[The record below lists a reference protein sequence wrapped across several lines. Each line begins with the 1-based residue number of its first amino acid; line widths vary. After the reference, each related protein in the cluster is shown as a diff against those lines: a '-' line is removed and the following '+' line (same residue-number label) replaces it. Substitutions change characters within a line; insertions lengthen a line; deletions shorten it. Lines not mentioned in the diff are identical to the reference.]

1 MKNIIYFL
9 FAAIFFFQSCGS
21 KKEEIKETAKPTDSS
36 LVNLSNEQLKN
47 VEILT
52 AKLEDRNIATLIRVS
67 GQIDVPPQNM
77 ISVSIP
83 LGGYLKSTALL
94 PGNHVKKG
102 EVIAVLEDQ
111 QYIQMQQ
118 DYLTAKTKTDL
129 AYKDYQRQKELMNS
143 QAVSQKIYQQAEA
156 DYNIQKTMVN
166 ALAEKLSLI
175 NVNPKKLTSSNITK
189 RINIYSPINGFVS
202 KVNAN
207 IGKYLNPA
215 DVLFELV
222 NPEDIHLNIK
232 VFEKDLPKLVVG
244 QKVIAFNNSQPDKKY
259 ECEIILFSKDL
270 SADHTADV
278 HCHFEKYDKSLLP
291 GMFMNAEIELK
302 SNKSAT
308 LPADAIVN
316 FEGANYAFV
325 MMNKNQFK
333 MVEIKPGRTENGYI
347 EVLNPEQFKEKPI
360 VIKGAYTLLM
370 KMKNKSD
377 E

>member
-9 FAAIFFFQSCGS
+9 LISTIFFQSCSS
-21 KKEEIKETAKPTDSS
+21 KKEEGKEVTTPTDSN

-47 VEILT
+47 VQIET

-94 PGNHVKKG
+94 PGNHVNKG

-118 DYLTAKTKTDL
+118 DYLTSKTKTDL
-129 AYKDYQRQKELMNS
+129 AYKDYQRQKELLNS

-156 DYNIQKTMVN
+156 DYNIQKTMLS

-175 NVNPKKLTSSNITK
+175 NINPNKLSSSNISK
-189 RINIYSPINGFVS
+189 RINVYSPINGFVS

-222 NPEDIHLNIK
+222 NPDDIHLNIK
-232 VFEKDLPKLVVG
+232 VFEKDLSKLAIG

-259 ECEIILFSKDL
+259 ECEVILFSKDL

-302 SNKSAT
+302 TNKSAT
-308 LPADAIVN
+308 LPADAVVS
-316 FEGANYAFV
+316 FEGADYVFV
-325 MMNKNQFK
+325 MINANQFK
-333 MVEIKPGRTENGYI
+333 IHNVKIGRTENGFI
-347 EVLNPEQFKEKPI
+347 EVLNPEEFKEKMI
-360 VIKGAYTLLM
+360 VVKGAYTLLM